1 MTDKELA
8 QYWLRLLN
16 AKGFAEAMVILRE
29 LIEKR

>member
-16 AKGFAEAMVILRE
+16 AKTYEEAMAILRE
-29 LIEKR
+29 LVKK